1 MKIVLSSMQD
11 VTDFLGMFKPEMLA
25 SAPIVQDPWQTSLLP
40 RSQAALAEQTL
51 VRKAASGVP
60 VTDWM
65 LKGQFERP
73 EAEPDEG
80 LPADIDKPVNFG
92 KPDWAGDKRSMPQP
106 VEDTGPSLPV
116 VAAIAPEVDATGRKW
131 NERIDSSNKGL
142 NADGTWRARRNHGLS
157 ADEVAAIK
165 AEMTV
170 DEKGSPERDPEPEVT
185 TETHPLP
192 VQEPEPAE
200 PICEGEPGPEPPVQE
215 AAAPLDL
222 DEVLIKGA
230 ELAADAS
237 DSHMD
242 VLSASREF
250 ISSFDLD
257 VYNAVKAATVEGKA
271 LQTLTPGERRLLI
284 GTLNAYTQANGTPGA
299 S

>member
-1 MKIVLSSMQD
+1 MKIELNHLDDVAEFLSMLDPQFYHRVRTHFDRGAQSTPE
-11 VTDFLGMFKPEMLA
+11 VATDEREKTLIRQMATDGLISEIF
-25 SAPIVQDPWQTSLLP
+25 
-40 RSQAALAEQTL
+40 AATKLAEL
-51 VRKAASGVP
+51 GDAPA
-60 VTDWM
+60 D
-65 LKGQFERP
+65 
-73 EAEPDEG
+73 G
-80 LPADIDKPVNFG
+80 LPTDIV
-92 KPDWAGDKRSMPQP
+92 KPDAPQP
-106 VEDTGPSLPV
+106 VEDTGPSPPV
-116 VAAIAPEVDATGRKW
+116 VAALAPEVDATGRKW

-157 ADEVAAIK
+157 AEEVAAIK
-165 AEMTV
+165 AEMMVAAEPTA
-170 DEKGSPERDPEPEVT
+170 EPQEAEPEVT

-192 VQEPEPAE
+192 VREPEAPA
-200 PICEGEPGPEPPVQE
+200 PEVETPVRE

-230 ELAADAS
+230 ELAQDAS

-284 GTLNAYTQANGTPGA
+284 GTLNAYTQANGNGA
-299 S
+299 PDAS